1 VPGIRFNRVVGYIVV
16 SLILAFCQATTY
28 AEPPADL
35 YRAYYLENSA
45 RDYAAAKTLYDR
57 VIADSGADESVRKQA
72 RLRADRCRDE
82 LAADN
87 LASLVPP
94 NVLGYVEL
102 RKPLALISSLAE
114 AFGLAGKDIR
124 DLLAERPDAD
134 ATMPFTLP
142 KQITLSPALVEALS
156 SFGGAAVA
164 ITGLENPNQ
173 PSGLLIVHH
182 GNDLLLKG
190 VLETGFQFAPTARK
204 IADLPTFGF
213 QDKAIGVL
221 TEALL
226 IVGTSRNL
234 VEEAVARLEG
244 REGISLASRDD
255 LKDVNARRA
264 GATLF
269 AYVDGR
275 ACIEQARKHLV
286 SEHDQREF
294 AQADAVLDFDHFRW
308 ATFAF
313 GVRDKTISADL
324 TVRMADDHRNL
335 VFDLLR
341 LPAMNR
347 RTFGF
352 VPADCAGVFGLGLN
366 PVTAPSASRDDADKG
381 SDHVRISGLDILREF
396 FGNIQEV
403 SAFVVPGSGASP
415 SKKAG
420 RRGSSERIPDA
431 ALVIA
436 SNDIR
441 KSTALW
447 SRILSLPAM
456 AEGGAP
462 AEPKAI
468 DIAGTPA
475 RGFEIPEVG
484 TVYLAEL
491 DGCLIVGTTKAA
503 VRQSIQAHKKK
514 KTIEDDAVM
523 QAALK
528 RVPSDS
534 SLLLVVNGGRC
545 AAIAASQA
553 SMGEAMPLNIG
564 ASAAK
569 DTVVWFGLGQSASQ
583 MSLRIGVTG
592 LPDLNQLIQT
602 FRPMATAAIE
612 QSMSSKPEVRRE
624 VKRRKQPIAVEE

>member
-1 VPGIRFNRVVGYIVV
+1 MPGILFNRVVGYIVI
-16 SLILAFCQATTY
+16 SIILACCQVATY

-45 RDYAAAKTLYDR
+45 RDYAAAKALYDR
-57 VIADSGADESVRKQA
+57 VLADSGADEAVRKQA

-124 DLLAERPDAD
+124 ELLAERPDAD

-142 KQITLSPALVEALS
+142 KQITLSPSLVEVLS

-164 ITGLENPNQ
+164 ITGMDNPNQ
-173 PSGLLIVHH
+173 PSGLVIVHH

-244 REGISLASRDD
+244 REGVSLASRED
-255 LKDVNARRA
+255 LKDVNTRRA

-275 ACIEQARKHLV
+275 ACIEHARKHIN
-286 SEHDQREF
+286 SDGDRREF
-294 AQADAVLDFDHFRW
+294 AQADALLDFDHFRW

-324 TVRMADDHRNL
+324 TIRMADDHRNL

-347 RTFGF
+347 RTFSF

-366 PVTAPSASRDDADKG
+366 PAAAPSASRDDAEKESG
-381 SDHVRISGLDILREF
+381 HVRISGLDILREF

-403 SAFVVPGSGASP
+403 SAFVVPGSGMTP
-415 SKKAG
+415 PKKG
-420 RRGSSERIPDA
+420 RRDSSEHIPDA

-441 KSTALW
+441 KSNALW

-462 AEPKAI
+462 AEPNAI
-468 DIAGTPA
+468 DISGTPA
-475 RGFEIPEVG
+475 RGYEIPEVG

-569 DTVVWFGLGQSASQ
+569 DTVVWFGLGQSPAQ
-583 MSLRIGVTG
+583 MSLRLGVTG

-612 QSMSSKPEVRRE
+612 QSMSTKPEVRRE